1 MLNTFITR
9 NTTTTSSMGVLSPN
23 QLLQVN
29 PQAITPNNPGDLKEV
44 RTVKVER
51 NYKQATKQEA
61 QNARVEAAKAQSQA
75 KLNEQYYRALA
86 KHEKADSRSQTA
98 YRRYQGAQA
107 QATYTKLAS
116 NAQLGKTLYNLAP
129 QYAKSAMSL
138 GAAGEEAAVKF
149 AEYQATYHHKR

>member
-9 NTTTTSSMGVLSPN
+9 NQSSTSAIGGLNPN

-29 PQAITPNNPGDLKEV
+29 GQSITPNNPGDLKEV

-51 NYKQATKQEA
+51 NFKQATKQEA
-61 QNARVEAAKAQSQA
+61 QTARVAAAKAQSEA

-107 QATYTKLAS
+107 GATYTKTAA

-129 QYAKSAMSL
+129 QYAKTGMSL

>member
-1 MLNTFITR
+1 MLGNFITK
-9 NTTTTSSMGVLSPN
+9 NTTTTSSMNVLSPN

-29 PQAITPNNPGDLKEV
+29 PQAITPNNPGDLKEI
-44 RTVKVER
+44 RTCKVER
-51 NYKQATKQEA
+51 NFKQATKQDA
-61 QNARVEAAKAQSQA
+61 QTARVAAAKAQAEA

-107 QATYTKLAS
+107 GATYSKVAA
-116 NAQLGKTLYNLAP
+116 NAQLGKTLYSLAP

-138 GAAGEEAAVKF
+138 GAAGEEAAMKF